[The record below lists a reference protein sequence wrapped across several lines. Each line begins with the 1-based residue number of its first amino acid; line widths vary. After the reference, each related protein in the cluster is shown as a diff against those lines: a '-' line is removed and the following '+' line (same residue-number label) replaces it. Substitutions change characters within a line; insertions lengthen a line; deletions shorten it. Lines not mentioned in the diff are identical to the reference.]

1 VSWLLPY
8 AASIAGFVLAAALAI
23 VILRE
28 RRPPASTLAWL
39 LLIAFAPWLGVP
51 AYLALG
57 GRKLRQRSRGKPGL
71 SLGRGPGKDG
81 PEPPADPLA
90 RVLAGAGAGLPSP
103 GNALRWHVSGEDA
116 YAELGRVIDGATR
129 SIRVATFVLGDDE
142 VGRDVAA
149 RLADRARAGV
159 EVCVLVDGLLAR
171 RARHVLADLRA
182 AGVRTAVFLPLIK
195 LPLRGRSNLRNH
207 RKAVIADGTTAILGG
222 RNLAGEYLGPTP
234 RADRWQDLSFTLTGP
249 AVARV
254 DEVFRADWHFA
265 HGRPLAAVGPA
276 PACGEVEVHVV
287 PSGPD
292 VPGDP
297 VYEAL
302 LHVVFTAQRRLWIAT
317 PYFAPDQALERGLEL
332 AVRRG
337 VDVRLLVPRRSNHA
351 VADMVTR
358 GFLASLARQG
368 VTVLRYGPG
377 MMHAKLVLADDTVIT
392 GSANLDQRSLFLDF
406 ELCVVTHDP
415 ASVEATAGLYGELV
429 AGADPTPARRRLR
442 DDVGRL
448 LAPLV

>member
-8 AASIAGFVLAAALAI
+8 VASIAGFVLAAALAI

-57 GRKLRQRSRGKPGL
+57 GRKLHQRSRGKPGL
-71 SLGRGPGKDG
+71 RLADDAAPAADAA
-81 PEPPADPLA
+81 PADPLA
-90 RVLAGAGAGLPSP
+90 RVLIGAGAGLPSP
-103 GNALRWHVSGEDA
+103 GNELRWHASGVEA
-116 YAELGRVIDGATR
+116 YAELCRVIDGAVR

-142 VGRDVAA
+142 VGRDLAGRLAA
-149 RLADRARAGV
+149 RARSGI

-171 RARHVLADLRA
+171 RARHLLADLRA
-182 AGVRTAVFLPLIK
+182 AGARTAVFLPLIK

-207 RKAVIADGTTAILGG
+207 RKAVLVDGELAILGG

-234 RADRWQDLSFTLTGP
+234 RPDRWRDLSLTLAGP
-249 AVARV
+249 AVALV
-254 DEVFRADWHFA
+254 DEVFRADWQFA
-265 HGRPLAAVGPA
+265 HGPALAGVGPA
-276 PACGEVEVHVV
+276 PPRGEVEVHVV

-337 VDVRLLVPRRSNHA
+337 VDVRLVVPRRSNHA
-351 VADMVTR
+351 VADLVTR
-358 GFLASLARQG
+358 GFLASLSRRG

-377 MMHAKLVLADDTVIT
+377 MMHAKLVLADDIVIT

-415 ASVEATAGLYGELV
+415 ASVDAITALYADLV
-429 AGADPTPARRRLR
+429 AGSDPTPARRRLR